1 MSNSLVAAIKCRPS
15 NGSSAFLDKQSANAF
30 SPLLRVTPNEG
41 GTISPGPNF
50 FWTNSS
56 SLKGKL
62 GDFFLFVQSFYR
74 PKTKTTFNRQ
84 FSPKS
89 PKMGQ
94 KSGQRVQ
101 NSQNK
106 DPTVNSGFR
115 PTVGIHQFWLPS
127 YCGNPFIYWSG
138 FPQ

>member
-1 MSNSLVAAIKCRPS
+1 MLWNVQLECGMLVGLGR
-15 NGSSAFLDKQSANAF
+15 GE
-30 SPLLRVTPNEG
+30 LRVLDQRPIGMWNV
-41 GTISPGPNF
+41 
-50 FWTNSS
+50 
-56 SLKGKL
+56 LKGEVRR
-62 GDFFLFVQSFYR
+62 FFLFVQSFYR

-106 DPTVNSGFR
+106 DLTVNSGFR
-115 PTVGIHQFWLPS
+115 PTVGIHQFWLPT
-127 YCGNPFIYWSG
+127 YCGNPSILASDLLWESIYILEWI
-138 FPQ
+138 PT